1 MYNSESYDCHLEA
14 NMSQNRP
21 KVIII
26 GAGFG
31 GLFAARRLA
40 REPVDILLVDRN
52 NFHTFTP
59 LLYQVATCGL
69 DPSEIAYPI
78 RSIFRKRPNVRYML
92 GEVIGIVYDSKY
104 VILKTPNGM
113 RHESYDYLVI
123 ACGSVTNYFNDEQ
136 LMQNSYSIKDLS
148 DTLNL
153 RNHILTLFER
163 AVWAKDNAERDAL
176 LTMVVVGGGA
186 TGLETAGALY
196 ELYNHVLTNEY
207 RRVEPLTA
215 RVILVEALD
224 RLMVNYPERLQKAAY
239 KQLVSLG
246 VEVKLGERV
255 EEVGQSHVKLSSGEI
270 IATHTLVWAAGVKGS
285 PLAELLEVELA
296 RGGRVPVK
304 PTLEVIDRDDIYAA
318 GDITYLESSQGGPYP
333 QMIPVAQQQGKIVA
347 ENIVHRIAGE
357 PENPFKYFDKGLMA
371 TIGRRR
377 AVAYPYNKIQL
388 SGFIAWLTWLT
399 LHLIWLLGFRNRL
412 NVFINWVWNY
422 LTYDRSVRIIIDQAE
437 NASSHHTIQPDSAKV
452 KGKL

>member
-1 MYNSESYDCHLEA
+1 
-14 NMSQNRP
+14 
-21 KVIII
+21 
-26 GAGFG
+26 
-31 GLFAARRLA
+31 
-40 REPVDILLVDRN
+40 
-52 NFHTFTP
+52 
-59 LLYQVATCGL
+59 
-69 DPSEIAYPI
+69 
-78 RSIFRKRPNVRYML
+78 
-92 GEVIGIVYDSKY
+92 
-104 VILKTPNGM
+104 M

-255 EEVGQSHVKLSSGEI
+255 EEVGQSHVRLSSGEI

-371 TIGRRR
+371 TSGRRR

-422 LTYDRSVRIIIDQAE
+422 LTYDRSVRIIIDQAK